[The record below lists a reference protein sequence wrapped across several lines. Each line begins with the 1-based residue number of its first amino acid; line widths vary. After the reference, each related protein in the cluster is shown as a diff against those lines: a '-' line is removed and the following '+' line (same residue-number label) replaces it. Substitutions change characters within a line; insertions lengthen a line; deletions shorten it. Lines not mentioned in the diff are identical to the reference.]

1 MRNNIYEQNTR
12 LFNKEEEMRKIT
24 SIGITFLVIVFG
36 TWLLTHLGQQQ
47 AESVLRQQSLRQ
59 LLAPAGANPPLA
71 LSNTPPLLSPTLSEP
86 VVVNMANLP
95 PATDDSNSMYNRWL
109 RGELDLSEN
118 EGRLSQV
125 ELDRLRQAA
134 LALEPDP
141 EIQQAS
147 ETTSPL
153 APVPGTAFDS
163 LDYTDSGGFVPPD
176 PELAAGP
183 SHVIAVVN
191 TRFAIYNTSG
201 TELVNNSFTS
211 FFASLSGCNGS
222 LFDPNVLYDEAT
234 GRYILGIDRVAS
246 GGYSGSAYCI
256 GVSASG
262 DPTGNW
268 YLYRFAMNNANA
280 NTWMDYPHA
289 GVGRDAIYMGGNIFS
304 SVPPISFQEGRVWAF
319 DKAAMYA
326 GNPAGA
332 AEASLGDRGSP
343 QPLNLHGYGQGT
355 WPSTGPHYIAADPY
369 DGNTVT
375 LYTWNNALSGGSLA
389 LFVNLNLETATGVTS
404 GMPVNTTQ
412 QGGNS
417 IQANDWRT
425 RDLEYRNGYGWLTDS
440 ISCNAGGSTVNCVR
454 WAQVNLAAGTIT
466 QAGVYAS
473 DNTHRIFPNL
483 AVNHCNDM
491 AVGYT
496 KSSSSMFPG
505 VWYTGRLNSDPAGA
519 LQSEAQLKAG
529 EVAYT
534 AFDSPPYRWGDY
546 TGMTIAPNGLTFWYL
561 GEYSKNL
568 AGSTRWG
575 NYIGSFT
582 FPTCTIDPPPP
593 LDEDVYL
600 PYLSR
605 ALPTATPTA
614 TPPPV
619 NVLQNGDFEQ
629 GQVAW
634 QEYSTHG
641 WQLILPAGN
650 LPVPPQS
657 GSWAAW
663 LGGDFEEISY
673 VRQQVAV
680 PAGNSNLVFWY
691 WIASEDICGYDFGGV
706 IVNDNTVVDV
716 FDLCASTSTG
726 GWVSRSV
733 NLAAYG
739 GQTIQVEIRSETDSS
754 LNSNLFV
761 DNVSLG
767 GALVGQAWSV
777 PAGASQPKSSFLGQ
791 AAGPAPAGTEPR
803 LWPPTSNGK

>member
-1 MRNNIYEQNTR
+1 
-12 LFNKEEEMRKIT
+12 MRKVT
-24 SIGITFLVIVFG
+24 TIGITFLIIVVG
-36 TWLLTHLGQQQ
+36 TWLLTRLGQQQ

-59 LLAPAGANPPLA
+59 MLAPAGA
-71 LSNTPPLLSPTLSEP
+71 SPLLTGDNTSPSLSAPLSEP
-86 VVVNMANLP
+86 VTVNMAALP
-95 PATDDSNSMYNRWL
+95 PATAETDSMYQRWL
-109 RGELDLSEN
+109 RGELDLAEN

-125 ELDRLRQAA
+125 ELNALRQAA
-134 LALEPDP
+134 LELGPDP
-141 EIQQAS
+141 DIQQAS

-191 TRFAIYNTSG
+191 TTFAIYNTSG
-201 TELVNNSFTS
+201 NELTSNTFTN
-211 FFASLSGCNGS
+211 FFASLSGCNGT

-246 GGYSGSAYCI
+246 GGYSGAAYCI
-256 GVSASG
+256 GVSATNN
-262 DPTGNW
+262 PTGNW
-268 YLYRFAMNNANA
+268 YLYRFATNNANG

-289 GVGRDAIYMGGNIFS
+289 GVGRDAIYMGGNMFQ
-304 SVPPISFQEGRVWAF
+304 SVSPYSFVEGRVWAF
-319 DKAAMYA
+319 DKVAMYA

-343 QPLNLHGYGQGT
+343 QPLNLHGYNQSS
-355 WPSTGPHYIAADPY
+355 WPSSGPHYIAADPY

-375 LYTWNNALSGGSLA
+375 LFTWNNPLGGGSLS

-404 GMPVNTTQ
+404 GMPVNTPQ

-417 IQANDWRT
+417 IQANDWRM

-440 ISCNAGGSTVNCVR
+440 ISCNPGGGTVNCVR
-454 WAQVNLAAGTIT
+454 WAQINLAAGTIT
-466 QAGVYAS
+466 QAGVYGS
-473 DNTHRIFPNL
+473 NSNHRIFPNL
-483 AVNHCNDM
+483 AANHCNDM
-491 AVGYT
+491 AIGYT
-496 KSSSSMFPG
+496 KSSSSIFPSI
-505 VWYTGRLNSDPAGA
+505 WYTGRLNSDPAGT

-534 AFDSPPYRWGDY
+534 AFDPSPHRWGDY
-546 TGMTIAPNGLTFWYL
+546 SGMTIAPDGLTFWYL

-582 FPTCTIDPPPP
+582 FPSCTVGPPPT
-593 LDEDVYL
+593 LDEEVYL

-605 ALPTATPTA
+605 PLPTATPTA

-619 NVLQNGDFEQ
+619 NVLQNGNFEQ

-641 WQLILPAGN
+641 WQLILPANN
-650 LPVPPQS
+650 LPVSPHS
-657 GSWAAW
+657 GSWAVW
-663 LGGDFEEISY
+663 LGGDDNEISY
-673 VRQQVAV
+673 VSQQATV
-680 PAGNSNLVFWY
+680 PAGNTTLTFWY

-706 IVNDNTVVDV
+706 IINGATVVDV
-716 FDLCASTSTG
+716 FTLCTDTNTG

-733 NLAAYG
+733 NLAGYA
-739 GQTIQVEIRSETDSS
+739 GQSIQIQIRSETDSS

-761 DNVSLG
+761 DDVSLG
-767 GALVGQAWSV
+767 GALVGQGWSA
-777 PAGASQPKSSFLGQ
+777 PAGASQPKSAFLGQ
-791 AAGPAPAGTEPR
+791 PDGTAPAGTLPR
-803 LWPPTSNGK
+803 LWPPTGNGK